1 MSVFERRRMNKIVL
15 ISIGV
20 IIISILAYISFQSA
34 KNVSTSVVQQQAEV
48 TVEPTVEPSGTTV
61 VPSTAQASTL
71 VTGITLSISSPVNNS
86 TVANSSVAVKGKTV
100 ANADVFVNDT
110 ETKADGN
117 GNFSVTLSLDE
128 GENYILIVANDVNGN
143 YSEKDLTITYT
154 P

>member
-1 MSVFERRRMNKIVL
+1 MNKIVP

-86 TVANSSVAVKGKTV
+86 TVANSSVAVK
-100 ANADVFVNDT
+100 
-110 ETKADGN
+110 
-117 GNFSVTLSLDE
+117 
-128 GENYILIVANDVNGN
+128 
-143 YSEKDLTITYT
+143 EKLWQMLMCL
-154 P
+154 